1 MGVGEF
7 LITLLAGVGQLVGIR
22 AGTEQPPYEV
32 VGKVG
37 EAEIRRYA
45 PQIAAEALVEGP
57 VETARNEGFRR
68 VAGYIFGDNTAQASV
83 AMTAPVVQGREAGG
97 GSQSIAMTAP
107 VVQARA
113 GKSESI
119 AMTAPVV
126 QARSGQSQSIAM
138 TSPVV
143 QQPAGKETW
152 SIQFIMPSKYTMET
166 LPRPNDPRV
175 RLVEIPARTFA
186 VVRFSGLGRQ
196 EAVAKHEQALD
207 AALAGSSWRAS
218 GEAVTWYYDPPWTL
232 PFLRRNEVARPVEPA
247 TSAPTQ

>member
-7 LITLLAGVGQLVGIR
+7 LITLLAGFGQIVGIR
-22 AGTEQPPYEV
+22 AGTEQPRYEV
-32 VGKVG
+32 VGRVG

-45 PQIAAEALVEGP
+45 PQIAAEAIVEGP

-68 VAGYIFGDNTAQASV
+68 VAGYIFGDNTTKASV
-83 AMTAPVVQGREAGG
+83 AMTAPVVQGREAAG

-107 VVQARA
+107 VVQSRA
-113 GKSESI
+113 TKSE
-119 AMTAPVV
+119 
-126 QARSGQSQSIAM
+126 SIAM

-143 QQPAGKETW
+143 QKPAGAETW
-152 SIQFIMPSKYTMET
+152 SIQFIMPSKYTMAT

-196 EAVAKHEQALD
+196 EAVARHEKALD
-207 AALAGSSWRAS
+207 AALAGSAWRPS

-232 PFLRRNEVARPVEPA
+232 PFMRRNEVARPVEPV
-247 TSAPTQ
+247 TSAPMQ

>member
-32 VGKVG
+32 VGRVG

-45 PQIAAEALVEGP
+45 PQIAAETLVDGP
-57 VETARNEGFRR
+57 VESARNEGFRR
-68 VAGYIFGDNTAQASV
+68 VAGYIFGDNTTKASV
-83 AMTAPVVQGREAGG
+83 AMTAPVVQSREAAG
-97 GSQSIAMTAP
+97 GSKSIAMTAP
-107 VVQARA
+107 VVQSRA
-113 GKSESI
+113 
-119 AMTAPVV
+119 
-126 QARSGQSQSIAM
+126 ARSETISM

-143 QQPAGKETW
+143 QRAAGAETW
-152 SIQFIMPSKYTMET
+152 SIQFIMPSRYTLAT
-166 LPRPNDPRV
+166 LPQPNDPRV
-175 RLVEIPARTFA
+175 RLVESPARTFA
-186 VVRFSGLGRQ
+186 VVRFSGLGHQ

>member
-1 MGVGEF
+1 MGLGEI
-7 LITLLAGVGQLVGIR
+7 LITVLAGVGQLVGIR
-22 AGTEQPPYEV
+22 AGTEQPRYEV
-32 VGKVG
+32 VGRVG

-45 PQIAAEALVEGP
+45 PQIAAEAVVEGP

-83 AMTAPVVQGREAGG
+83 AMTAPVVQGREP
-97 GSQSIAMTAP
+97 S
-107 VVQARA
+107 

-119 AMTAPVV
+119 AMTAPVA
-126 QARSGQSQSIAM
+126 QARAGRSESIAM

-143 QQPAGKETW
+143 QQPAGAESW

-166 LPRPNDPRV
+166 LPQPNDPRV

-186 VVRFSGLGRQ
+186 VVRFSGLGKAD
-196 EAVAKHEQALD
+196 AVAQHEKALD
-207 AALAGSSWRAS
+207 AALAGSAWRAS
-218 GEAVTWYYDPPWTL
+218 GEAVTWYYDPPWTV

-247 TSAPTQ
+247 T

>member
-1 MGVGEF
+1 MGLGEI

-32 VGKVG
+32 VGRVG

-45 PQIAAEALVEGP
+45 PQIAAEAVVEGP

-68 VAGYIFGDNTAQASV
+68 VAGYIFGDNTAKASV
-83 AMTAPVVQGREAGG
+83 AMTAPVVQGREAAG

-113 GKSESI
+113 GRSE
-119 AMTAPVV
+119 
-126 QARSGQSQSIAM
+126 SIAM

-143 QQPAGKETW
+143 QQPAGAESW
-152 SIQFIMPSKYTMET
+152 SIQFIMPSKYTMAT
-166 LPRPNDPRV
+166 LPQPNDPRV

-186 VVRFSGLGRQ
+186 VVRFSGLGKAD
-196 EAVAKHEQALD
+196 AVARHEKALD

-218 GEAVTWYYDPPWTL
+218 GEPVTWYYDPPWTV
-232 PFLRRNEVARPVEPA
+232 PFLRRNEVARPVEA
-247 TSAPTQ
+247 VTSAPTQ

>member
-7 LITLLAGVGQLVGIR
+7 LITLLAGFGQIVGIR
-22 AGTEQPPYEV
+22 AGTEQPRYEV
-32 VGKVG
+32 VGRVG

-45 PQIAAEALVEGP
+45 PQIAAEAIVEGP

-68 VAGYIFGDNTAQASV
+68 VAGYIFGDNTTKASV
-83 AMTAPVVQGREAGG
+83 AMTAPVVQGREAAG

-107 VVQARA
+107 VVQSRA
-113 GKSESI
+113 TKSE
-119 AMTAPVV
+119 
-126 QARSGQSQSIAM
+126 SIAM

-143 QQPAGKETW
+143 QKPAGAETW
-152 SIQFIMPSKYTMET
+152 SIQFIMPSKYTMAT

-196 EAVAKHEQALD
+196 EAVARHEKALD
-207 AALAGSSWRAS
+207 AALAGSAWRPS
-218 GEAVTWYYDPPWTL
+218 GEAMTWYCDPPWTL
-232 PFLRRNEVARPVEPA
+232 PFMRRNEVARPVEPV
-247 TSAPTQ
+247 TSAPMQ

>member
-1 MGVGEF
+1 MGLGEI
-7 LITLLAGVGQLVGIR
+7 LITVLAGVGQLVGIR
-22 AGTEQPPYEV
+22 AGTEQPRYEV
-32 VGKVG
+32 VGRVG

-45 PQIAAEALVEGP
+45 PQIAAEAVVEGP

-83 AMTAPVVQGREAGG
+83 AMTAPVVQGREP
-97 GSQSIAMTAP
+97 S
-107 VVQARA
+107 

-126 QARSGQSQSIAM
+126 QARAGRSESIAM

-143 QQPAGKETW
+143 QQPAGAESW

-166 LPRPNDPRV
+166 LPQPNDPRV

-186 VVRFSGLGRQ
+186 VVRFSGLGKAD
-196 EAVAKHEQALD
+196 AVAQHEKALD
-207 AALAGSSWRAS
+207 AALAGSAWRAS
-218 GEAVTWYYDPPWTL
+218 GEAVTWYYDPPWTV

-247 TSAPTQ
+247 T

>member
-32 VGKVG
+32 VGRVG

-45 PQIAAEALVEGP
+45 PQIAAETLVDGP
-57 VETARNEGFRR
+57 VESARNEGFRR
-68 VAGYIFGDNTAQASV
+68 VAGYIFGDNTTKASV
-83 AMTAPVVQGREAGG
+83 AMTSPVVQSREAAG

-107 VVQARA
+107 FVQSRA
-113 GKSESI
+113 
-119 AMTAPVV
+119 
-126 QARSGQSQSIAM
+126 ARSETVSM

-143 QQPAGKETW
+143 QRAAGAETW
-152 SIQFIMPSKYTMET
+152 SIQFIMPSRYTLAT
-166 LPRPNDPRV
+166 LPQPNDPRV
-175 RLVEIPARTFA
+175 RLVESPARTFA
-186 VVRFSGLGRQ
+186 VVRFSGLGHQ
-196 EAVAKHEQALD
+196 EAVAKHEQVLD

>member
-1 MGVGEF
+1 MGLGEF

-32 VGKVG
+32 VGRVG

-45 PQIAAEALVEGP
+45 PQIAAEAIVEGP
-57 VETARNEGFRR
+57 VEAARNEGFRR
-68 VAGYIFGDNTAQASV
+68 VAGYIFGDNTTKASV
-83 AMTAPVVQGREAGG
+83 AMTTPVVQGRETSG

-107 VVQARA
+107 VVQARS
-113 GKSESI
+113 GRSESI
-119 AMTAPVV
+119 
-126 QARSGQSQSIAM
+126 SM

-143 QQPAGKETW
+143 QQPAGGESW
-152 SIQFIMPSKYTMET
+152 SIQFIMPSKYTMAT

-196 EAVAKHEQALD
+196 EAVARHEKVLDVALS
-207 AALAGSSWRAS
+207 GSTWRAS
-218 GEAVTWYYDPPWTL
+218 GDAVTWYYDPPWTL
-232 PFLRRNEVARPVEPA
+232 PFMRRNEVARPVEPV
-247 TSAPTQ
+247 TSAPAQ

>member
-1 MGVGEF
+1 MGLGEF

-32 VGKVG
+32 VGRVG

-45 PQIAAEALVEGP
+45 PQIAAEAIVEGP
-57 VETARNEGFRR
+57 VEAARNEGFRR
-68 VAGYIFGDNTAQASV
+68 VAGYIFGDNTTKASV
-83 AMTAPVVQGREAGG
+83 AMTTPVVQGRETSG

-107 VVQARA
+107 VVQARS
-113 GKSESI
+113 GRSESI
-119 AMTAPVV
+119 
-126 QARSGQSQSIAM
+126 SM

-143 QQPAGKETW
+143 QQPAGGESW
-152 SIQFIMPSKYTMET
+152 SIQFIMPSKYTMAT

-196 EAVAKHEQALD
+196 EAVARHEKVLD
-207 AALAGSSWRAS
+207 AALSGSAWRAS
-218 GEAVTWYYDPPWTL
+218 GDAVTWYYDPPWTL
-232 PFLRRNEVARPVEPA
+232 PFMRRNEVARPVEPV
-247 TSAPTQ
+247 TSAPAQ

>member
-1 MGVGEF
+1 MGLGEF

-32 VGKVG
+32 VGRVG

-45 PQIAAEALVEGP
+45 PQIAAEAIVEGP
-57 VETARNEGFRR
+57 VEAARNEGFRR
-68 VAGYIFGDNTAQASV
+68 VAGYIFGDNTTKASV
-83 AMTAPVVQGREAGG
+83 AMTTPVVQGRETSG

-107 VVQARA
+107 VVQARS
-113 GKSESI
+113 GRSEAIS
-119 AMTAPVV
+119 
-126 QARSGQSQSIAM
+126 M

-143 QQPAGKETW
+143 QQPAGGESW
-152 SIQFIMPSKYTMET
+152 SIQFIMPSKYTMAT

-196 EAVAKHEQALD
+196 EAVARHEKVLDVALS
-207 AALAGSSWRAS
+207 GSTWRAS
-218 GEAVTWYYDPPWTL
+218 GDAVTWYYDPPWTL
-232 PFLRRNEVARPVEPA
+232 PFMRRNEVARPVEPA
-247 TSAPTQ
+247 TSAPAQ